1 MTEHLI
7 QNPRRT
13 GHRAAGALLVALC
26 LSGTPA
32 LAQGSGD
39 ACGIEQPAS
48 PGSNEG
54 ASISFR
60 NETPYAYRIYWANF
74 DGVLAEFAMSQPFEN
89 HGFDTYADHAWYIE
103 IYVPD
108 GSVCLGP
115 VAAPAGGSCEMRVVF
130 DEGEGTFGLDGSGCY
145 Y

>member
-1 MTEHLI
+1 MIERPT
-7 QNPRRT
+7 QTPRRA
-13 GHRAAGALLVALC
+13 GRRAAALLLAFGLGC
-26 LSGTPA
+26 TPA
-32 LAQGSGD
+32 MAQGAGD

-48 PGSNEG
+48 PGTNDA
-54 ASISFR
+54 ASISFQ

-74 DGVLAEFAMSQPFEN
+74 DGVLAEFALSQPFES
-89 HGFDTYADHAWYIE
+89 HSFDTYADHAWYVE

-130 DEGEGTFGLDGSGCY
+130 DEGEGTFGLDGSGCDY
-145 Y
+145 